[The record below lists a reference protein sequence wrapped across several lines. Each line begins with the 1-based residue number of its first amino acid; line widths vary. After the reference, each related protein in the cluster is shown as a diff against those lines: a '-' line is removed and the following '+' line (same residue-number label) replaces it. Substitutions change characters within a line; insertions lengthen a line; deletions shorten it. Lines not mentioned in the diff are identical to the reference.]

1 MGMIAVSQLGIV
13 HSIDEI
19 HQVARMMMIKIYLLK
34 STVDS
39 TKFLQITK
47 S

>member
-1 MGMIAVSQLGIV
+1 MGMTAVSQLGIV
-13 HSIDEI
+13 HSIDEM
-19 HQVARMMMIKIYLLK
+19 HQVARMKIIKIYLLK

-39 TKFLQITK
+39 TKFLQITN